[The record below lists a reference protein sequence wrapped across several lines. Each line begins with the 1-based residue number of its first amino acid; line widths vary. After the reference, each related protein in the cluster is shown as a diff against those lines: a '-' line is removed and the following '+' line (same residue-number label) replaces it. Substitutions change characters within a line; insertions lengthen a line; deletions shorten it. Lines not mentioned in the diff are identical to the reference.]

1 MGVGKWE
8 LNGELQE
15 SLGTAAGEG
24 SMVSGQRMVNLQWE
38 MGDGAYRFRHKHRAT
53 SLLTTVGSFF
63 STPQMNLNSR
73 WCEP

>member
-1 MGVGKWE
+1 MNNGKWE

-38 MGDGAYRFRHKHRAT
+38 LGNGIYA
-53 SLLTTVGSFF
+53 SLLVRGPRASSECRMVFNK
-63 STPQMNLNSR
+63 S
-73 WCEP
+73 